1 MSNRLVKNGMRLV
14 VPDEVFIELVISQ
27 EGVKLKSPLPPSEV
41 CKLLQNVAIDVMF
54 NSLQKVEVPKIQ
66 PVV

>member
-1 MSNRLVKNGMRLV
+1 MSNRLVKNGMGLA
-14 VPDEVFIELVISQ
+14 VPDEVSTELVISR
-27 EGVKLKSPLPPSEV
+27 EGVKSKFPLPPSEV

-54 NSLQKVEVPKIQ
+54 NSLQKVEVPKIK